1 MQDTH
6 MKCLDLGQWAVQQS
20 HLSWVCPE
28 CCTVDQI
35 AESST
40 EKEPIEEEPTEE
52 EMLLKSLEMLAS
64 DIAAEKRP
72 APALAPA
79 DPDTSTD
86 IVTQPKQKKARK
98 SKKGGKRGK
107 RKQTKKPELAHEFV
121 GQEIEH
127 GGFKGTV
134 VNHRRDEKQGEWF
147 TVEYQDGDREDFAF
161 QQIKNMDEAAKV
173 EVD

>member
-1 MQDTH
+1 

-72 APALAPA
+72 AFCWISACTNSTGVLSVVGTRQ
-79 DPDTSTD
+79 TSPSRTVSHGLSPQKP
-86 IVTQPKQKKARK
+86 VT
-98 SKKGGKRGK
+98 
-107 RKQTKKPELAHEFV
+107 
-121 GQEIEH
+121 
-127 GGFKGTV
+127 
-134 VNHRRDEKQGEWF
+134 
-147 TVEYQDGDREDFAF
+147 DREKA
-161 QQIKNMDEAAKV
+161 ESHRLV
-173 EVD
+173 EPSLADA